1 VLDLTEQD
9 FQDLSNVTGRIF
21 EIGVQRSG
29 GSISTVVC
37 PNSAFLKQDLK
48 GKHSWL
54 NACSAKELSK
64 RVRHILSACSESP
77 LTTCVCVLTR
87 QSMLIDMSLSNDFRC
102 VLTVP
107 KGGLVR
113 QQQEDGSWL
122 VVRSPERLQVLYR
135 PSAADR
141 VSAEAGMLTSKVLAC
156 AVVKGSPNA
165 QSRYSRMMFAGR
177 APATKANI
185 LFDTGASCNFV
196 STTFAKQTGITVRPV
211 EYSVRL
217 ADDKATEVAGEAT
230 VYVQLGAFHK
240 PVKCYVMDMLYE
252 VDLTLGEE
260 FLDKYDCILHY
271 GKGCIMIRKG
281 KRHMTVNSP
290 ALPRSQLP
298 VDEKKSASVLSAS
311 QVKRLAQKGARV
323 FLTVNCHVETDTVP
337 LVVASVAA
345 LSPDVPT
352 ASVQPDQPA
361 GPPGGEVPW
370 VSELLSEFFEVFQDP
385 LPPCLPLERSE
396 GHTIPTE
403 PGHPPPFRSMY
414 RLSPL
419 EYRELEKQVTKFLKD
434 GILEV
439 SQSPYGAPVLFVPK
453 PNGRGLRLC
462 VDYRALNSITVKN
475 RRTITRIDDL
485 LDAVAGSSYFTS
497 LDLTSGYHQI
507 LISEEDM
514 PKTAFRTPFGHFQFE
529 VLIEGLT
536 NALATFQTVMNSV
549 LHPYIRKF
557 VVVYI
562 DDILI
567 FSKTEAEH
575 QAHVPLVLEVLKRER
590 FFVCKA
596 KSSFAES
603 EIKYLGHIVD
613 KQGIRPDPKKVEAV

>member
-1 VLDLTEQD
+1 M
-9 FQDLSNVTGRIF
+9 
-21 EIGVQRSG
+21 
-29 GSISTVVC
+29 
-37 PNSAFLKQDLK
+37 P
-48 GKHSWL
+48 
-54 NACSAKELSK
+54 
-64 RVRHILSACSESP
+64 
-77 LTTCVCVLTR
+77 
-87 QSMLIDMSLSNDFRC
+87 IDMSLLNDFRC

-122 VVRSPERLQVLYR
+122 VVQSPERLRVLYR
-135 PSAADR
+135 PSAVDR
-141 VSAEAGMLTSKVLAC
+141 VSAEAGMLARKVLAC
-156 AVVKGSPNA
+156 AIVKGSPNA

-177 APATKANI
+177 AAATKANI
-185 LFDTGASCNFV
+185 LFDTGAFCNFV

-240 PVKCYVMDMLYE
+240 PVKCYVMDLLYE
-252 VDLTLGEE
+252 VDLIFGEE

-271 GKGCIMIRKG
+271 GKGCTMIREG

-298 VDEKKSASVLSAS
+298 MDDEKSNFVLSAS
-311 QVKRLAQKGARV
+311 QVKRLARKGARV
-323 FLTVNCHVETDTVP
+323 FLAVIRHVETDPVP

-345 LSPDVPT
+345 LSPNVPI

-370 VSELLSEFFEVFQDP
+370 VSELLSKFFEVFQDP
-385 LPPCLPLERSE
+385 LPPGLPLERSE
-396 GHTIPTE
+396 GHNISTE

-439 SQSPYGAPVLFVPK
+439 SHSPYGAPVLFVPK

-462 VDYRALNSITVKN
+462 VDY
-475 RRTITRIDDL
+475 
-485 LDAVAGSSYFTS
+485 
-497 LDLTSGYHQI
+497 
-507 LISEEDM
+507 
-514 PKTAFRTPFGHFQFE
+514 
-529 VLIEGLT
+529 
-536 NALATFQTVMNSV
+536 
-549 LHPYIRKF
+549 
-557 VVVYI
+557 
-562 DDILI
+562 
-567 FSKTEAEH
+567 
-575 QAHVPLVLEVLKRER
+575 
-590 FFVCKA
+590 
-596 KSSFAES
+596 
-603 EIKYLGHIVD
+603 
-613 KQGIRPDPKKVEAV
+613 